1 MNATDFLDKFERINS
16 TENFEKKFTR
26 NIEKTCK
33 FCSKTTSETTFNNV
47 PHIIPELLGKN
58 NFTSNEECDNCN
70 ELFGRCETDLANYIS
85 PYQTLIGQKTKK
97 KIPIF
102 QGRKDENQNSTM
114 IKSVNGNPHFNFG
127 NNLSDFNY
135 DYQNNQLNVT
145 LKKKKFVPINVYKG
159 LVKIGLSLCPKREL
173 ESYRKTIKWLSQ
185 KEDNIDKIIYDIPL
199 LLFRTRFS
207 NKYYSKPS
215 ASLFKRKAGI
225 SENTYRPNLC
235 LIVYSG
241 ILVFQIFI
249 PFCKETENINPSE
262 YKFQYDLFPAFIFDL
277 DFQKD
282 QEKIE
287 IDLNNLP
294 VTKYDMN
301 FYGQV
306 KENELIGF
314 KYDNII
320 RN

>member
-1 MNATDFLDKFERINS
+1 MKATDFLDKFERINS
-16 TENFEKKFTR
+16 TEKFEKKYTR
-26 NIEKTCK
+26 NIVKTCK
-33 FCSKTTSETTFNNV
+33 FCSKSTKETTFDNV

-70 ELFGRCETDLANYIS
+70 ELFGRFETDLANYIS
-85 PYQTLIGQKTKK
+85 PYQTIIGQKTKK

-102 QGRKDENQNSTM
+102 QSRKDENQRSTM
-114 IKSVNGNPHFNFG
+114 IKNVNGKPHFNFG

-135 DYQNNQLNVT
+135 DYQNKQLNVT

-159 LVKIGLSLCPKREL
+159 LVKIGLSLCPNEEL
-173 ESYRKTIKWLSQ
+173 ESYKKTINWLSQ
-185 KEDNIDKIIYDIPL
+185 KEDNIENIIYDIPL
-199 LLFRTRFS
+199 LLLRTRFS

-215 ASLFKRKAGI
+215 AVLFKRKASI
-225 SENTYRPNLC
+225 SENIYRPNLC

-249 PFCKETENINPSE
+249 PFCKETQNINPKE
-262 YKFQYDLFPAFIFDL
+262 YKFEYDLFPAFIL
-277 DFQKD
+277 DVDFPKNQK
-282 QEKIE
+282 KIE
-287 IDLNNLP
+287 LDLINLSIA
-294 VTKYDMN
+294 KYDMN
-301 FYGQV
+301 YYGQV

>member
-1 MNATDFLDKFERINS
+1 MNVTDFLDKFERINS
-16 TENFEKKFTR
+16 TENFEKKFIR

-33 FCSKTTSETTFNNV
+33 FCSKSTMETTFENV
-47 PHIIPELLGKN
+47 PHIIPELFGKN

-70 ELFGRCETDLANYIS
+70 ELFGRFETDLANYVS
-85 PYQTLIGQKTKK
+85 PYQTLIGLKTKK

-102 QGRKDENQNSTM
+102 QGRNDENQRSIL
-114 IKSVNGNPHFNFG
+114 IKNINGNPHFYFG
-127 NNLSDFNY
+127 KNISDFNY
-135 DYQNNQLNVT
+135 DYQNNHLNVT
-145 LKKKKFVPINVYKG
+145 LQKKKFVPINVYKG
-159 LVKIGLSLCPKREL
+159 LVKIGLSLCSDIEL

-185 KEDNIDKIIYDIPL
+185 KEDNIQSITYDIPL
-199 LLFRTRFS
+199 LLLRTRFS

-215 ASLFKRKAGI
+215 AVLFKRKTSI
-225 SENTYRPNLC
+225 IENTYRPNLC

-249 PFCKETENINPSE
+249 PFCKETENINPQQ
-262 YKFQYDLFPAFIFDL
+262 YKFEYDLFPAFVFNV
-277 DFQKD
+277 DFSKD

-287 IDLNNLP
+287 LELNNLSL
-294 VTKYDMN
+294 VIYDMN

-306 KENELIGF
+306 EENEFIGF
-314 KYDNII
+314 KYESII